1 MRSDVEVS
9 HVIPA
14 PPANVRVNGLLLPGD
29 CDDGPV
35 QTVAASELLVVEWD
49 PVETTHD
56 EIGNPRGSTDM
67 ELDSYQVI
75 VDQDAIGVI
84 WELSPE
90 NLRVVIPSAVL
101 DPGTTLVEIIARAGS
116 LNQTT
121 ISSCFETAP

>member
-1 MRSDVEVS
+1 
-9 HVIPA
+9 
-14 PPANVRVNGLLLPGD
+14 
-29 CDDGPV
+29 
-35 QTVAASELLVVEWD
+35 
-49 PVETTHD
+49 
-56 EIGNPRGSTDM
+56 M